1 MSCEYEKSIKVL
13 LQYAEEQGFKVELN
27 HDDTS
32 EIDWIGLNQPNV
44 IRIQSKPIENQVYE
58 FLHELG
64 HHELRKDWSEYKKVL
79 PTVAYAESVRP
90 TKYKRR
96 IGYYVSSLEE
106 EYKAWDK
113 GLELANLLGV
123 KIKKRKWNVL
133 KNKCLM
139 TYIRHFGKK

>member
-1 MSCEYEKSIKVL
+1 MFYNHKNSIKVL
-13 LQYAEEQGFKVELN
+13 TQYAEEQGFIVEMN
-27 HDDTS
+27 HNDTS
-32 EIDWIGLNQPNV
+32 QIDWVVLNKPNM
-44 IRIQSKPIENQVYE
+44 IRIEEKCIEMQVYE

-64 HHELRKDWSEYKKVL
+64 HHELRKDWNEYKKVL

-90 TKYKRR
+90 SKYKRR

-113 GLELANLLGV
+113 GLELANQLGI
-123 KIKKRKWNVL
+123 KIKKTTWNTL
-133 KNKCLM
+133 KAKCLM